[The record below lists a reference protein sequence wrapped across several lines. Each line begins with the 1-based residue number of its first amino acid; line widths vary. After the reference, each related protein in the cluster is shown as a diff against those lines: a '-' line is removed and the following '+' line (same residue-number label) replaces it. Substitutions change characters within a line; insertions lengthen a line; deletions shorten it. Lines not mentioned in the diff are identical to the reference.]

1 MFDMFGLTGREDG
14 EGKIVSTVLGMY
26 VSGCCDKGRKVAVGV
41 ERVIGES
48 W

>member
-1 MFDMFGLTGREDG
+1 M
-14 EGKIVSTVLGMY
+14 GKIDGFHRPGDVCLRF
-26 VSGCCDKGRKVAVGV
+26 DKGRKVAVGA